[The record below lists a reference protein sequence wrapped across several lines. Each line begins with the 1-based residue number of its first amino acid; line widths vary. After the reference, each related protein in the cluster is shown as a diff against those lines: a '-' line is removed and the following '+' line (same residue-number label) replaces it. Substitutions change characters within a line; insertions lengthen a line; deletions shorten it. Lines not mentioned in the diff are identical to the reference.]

1 MAALEEHKDFVR
13 EFLSIEGSTI
23 DDIADVLKITYPEQ
37 RGFSPRSIKH
47 FCKDKGIKRKGIVGP
62 DEQLDRELQ
71 VAVSEVVLEIG
82 T

>member
-1 MAALEEHKDFVR
+1 MAALEQYEGFIR
-13 EFLSIEGSTI
+13 EFLSIEGNTI
-23 DDIADVLKITYPEQ
+23 DDLADVLKITYPEQ
-37 RGFSPRSIKH
+37 RGFSPRSIKR
-47 FCKDKGIKRKGIVGP
+47 FCKDKGIKRKGIVP

>member
-1 MAALEEHKDFVR
+1 MAALEQYEGFIR
-13 EFLSIEGSTI
+13 EFLSIEGNTI
-23 DDIADVLKITYPEQ
+23 DDLADVLKITYPEQ

-47 FCKDKGIKRKGIVGP
+47 FCKDKGIKRKGIVP